1 MTGLLIALS
10 LEYGA
15 EEYLW
20 YSSFQT
26 KEELLTW
33 WRELKTTDIYAN
45 KLEDI
50 LDVSELIKVDNN
62 GRWDIF
68 YKCIYSVMLEN
79 DPCSYLIIAGQ
90 RYDFN
95 KSEMSC

>member
-1 MTGLLIALS
+1 MNGLLIALS

-26 KEELLTW
+26 KEELLSW
-33 WRELKTTDIYAN
+33 WRELKTTDIYEN

-50 LDVSELIKVDNN
+50 LNVSELVLVNSEELQEV
-62 GRWDIF
+62 F
-68 YKCIYSVMLEN
+68 YSIPKLPKIMLEN
-79 DPCSYLIIAGQ
+79 DPCSYLIIDGQ
-90 RYDFN
+90 RYAF
-95 KSEMSC
+95 SYSS

>member
-1 MTGLLIALS
+1 MANLLIALS

-26 KEELLTW
+26 ENELLTW
-33 WRELKTTDIYAN
+33 WKELKTTDIYTH
-45 KLEDI
+45 KLEEI
-50 LDVSELIKVDNN
+50 LDVSELVSVNN
-62 GRWDIF
+62 QNRLDTF
-68 YKCIYSVMLEN
+68 YSCIYSVMLEN
-79 DPCSYLIIAGQ
+79 DPCSYIIINGK

-95 KSEMSC
+95 ELS